1 MREKLSTIFAILI
14 GVVSV
19 ALALLFAAVQ
29 SGLV

>member
-1 MREKLSTIFAILI
+1 MREKLSTIFAIMI
-14 GVVSV
+14 GVISV